1 MSVCAIELHRLNQCC
16 RTKEKIWPQNRHHG
30 NTRMG
35 GFQFKT
41 ATSCLAGGF
50 KEKRS
55 MSLIIS
61 GLRTFHL
68 VLLHPWD
75 IFIQLQYFPDSLTDL
90 LVDWLTDLLSYFL
103 TYYFTDFLTYSLIY
117 LLADLLTHWLTSFL
131 PCLSSYNSHYH
142 LSSSLSLSLLCFKKT
157 LIFWPYKRPIKQAKM
172 GIKWLQLDLFAEW
185 GGTIV
190 GLVFQK
196 LHLPWRIGRLECG
209 WGALMNPVQFRS
221 LAAE

>member
-1 MSVCAIELHRLNQCC
+1 METQGWGGSSLKQPQVVSQVASRKSGVWALSSQVSGHF
-16 RTKEKIWPQNRHHG
+16 IWFCFIPEIFSYNF
-30 NTRMG
+30 NT
-35 GFQFKT
+35 
-41 ATSCLAGGF
+41 
-50 KEKRS
+50 
-55 MSLIIS
+55 SLI
-61 GLRTFHL
+61 HL
-68 VLLHPWD
+68 LTYLL
-75 IFIQLQYFPDSLTDL
+75 T
-90 LVDWLTDLLSYFL
+90 DWLTYFL
-103 TYYFTDFLTYSLIY
+103 TSLLITLLIFWLTHLFTYSLTYSLT
-117 LLADLLTHWLTSFL
+117 DWLPSFL